1 MLFVT
6 LLRGR
11 AGKQRTYLKTLD
23 FLRLY
28 KPRQEVGV
36 PNNAANRGQI
46 EKVRAPYVLAPSH
59 GPVWSRPVGFKGPA
73 RGPPS
78 SAAPR
83 GAVRVPRFFT
93 LMGHLICV
101 PRRAETSPP
110 LPAQVKHLVSVETA
124 QQRTERLAAL
134 EKKLAWRPP
143 LEIKH

>member
-46 EKVRAPYVLAPSH
+46 EKVRAPSVLVPSH
-59 GPVWSRPVGFKGPA
+59 GTVWSRPVG
-73 RGPPS
+73 
-78 SAAPR
+78 
-83 GAVRVPRFFT
+83 
-93 LMGHLICV
+93 C
-101 PRRAETSPP
+101 
-110 LPAQVKHLVSVETA
+110 
-124 QQRTERLAAL
+124 
-134 EKKLAWRPP
+134 
-143 LEIKH
+143 

>member
-46 EKVRAPYVLAPSH
+46 EKVRAPCVLVPSH
-59 GPVWSRPVGFKGPA
+59 GTVWSRPVGFKGPA

-93 LMGHLICV
+93 LMWPPHL
-101 PRRAETSPP
+101 R
-110 LPAQVKHLVSVETA
+110 PATC
-124 QQRTERLAAL
+124 
-134 EKKLAWRPP
+134 
-143 LEIKH
+143 

>member
-46 EKVRAPYVLAPSH
+46 EKVRAPDPPVPSC
-59 GPVWSRPVGFKGPA
+59 GVVWSGDVA
-73 RGPPS
+73 
-78 SAAPR
+78 SA
-83 GAVRVPRFFT
+83 
-93 LMGHLICV
+93 
-101 PRRAETSPP
+101 
-110 LPAQVKHLVSVETA
+110 
-124 QQRTERLAAL
+124 
-134 EKKLAWRPP
+134 
-143 LEIKH
+143 